1 MSVINTNLNAL
12 VSQESSRSSNL
23 KLSRSMERLSTGL
36 RINSAKDDAA
46 GLSISNRMTA
56 QVRGIQMAI
65 KNSNDAISMSQTA
78 EGAYGQVG
86 NILQRMRELAV
97 QSATATMNAGDRSSL
112 QLEVDQLV
120 EEINHIADTTNFNNI
135 KLLNGKAKDL
145 VIQTGA
151 NQEDKIKMS
160 FDSVR
165 ANHIGSDIQPSLTSL
180 GGTAAARAA
189 LEDGDLMINGIQ
201 IGASYADDDQL
212 STDSNSASAIAK
224 VAAINRLSESTG
236 VVAKVNETVVSGTAM
251 AGASLSG
258 TVTINGYTTSNIST
272 TSDTALSRKLTVDA
286 INAISGA
293 TGVKAFDTESDNG
306 GVVLTAADGRNIRL
320 TLSTVTAASTGLAT
334 GAPTTYVGSYD
345 LYSIDG
351 SDIKLNSDEDTV
363 TTSQTLGITKAGLRV
378 GTFAGGS
385 ASTVTA
391 MRATTQ
397 EGVGGS
403 STNTVADVAGV
414 LNGDTLVINGIAVGA
429 AIATDDQFS
438 YQTSGNTTR
447 GSQRS
452 ASAIAIAA
460 AINKQ
465 SDRTGVK
472 ATAEANVIRGTSF
485 TPDTAP
491 LSSATITLNGASI
504 TVVSYTDIDTVV
516 DAFNEKSGQT
526 GVIAS
531 RYGTALELRAADGRN
546 ITIGAS
552 DATLANLGLTGTGIN
567 TNGSTSLVTFYSSVK
582 LESDEAFTV
591 ESGFEGVLNFERL
604 GFRRGTYGGAVG
616 DKVSEIN
623 ITTQQGA
630 SDALRA
636 IDAAIN
642 QVSAAQALSGALNN
656 RLDVIVNNL
665 SEGLQ
670 NMSAS
675 RSRILDTDY
684 ASETT
689 ELAKQ
694 QIIQQAATAMLAQ
707 ANQQPQGVLALL
719 R

>member
-12 VSQESSRSSNL
+12 VSQESSRASNL
-23 KLSRSMERLSTGL
+23 KLSRSMERLSTGQ

-46 GLSISNRMTA
+46 GLAITNRMTA

-86 NILQRMRELAV
+86 NVLQRMRELAV
-97 QSATATMNAGDRSSL
+97 QSASGTMSASDRSSI
-112 QLEVDQLV
+112 QLEVDQLK

-135 KLLNGKAKDL
+135 KLLDGTAKDV

-180 GGTAAARAA
+180 SGSIGERGA
-189 LEDGDLMINGIQ
+189 LVDGDLMVNGIQ

-212 STDSNSASAIAK
+212 STASNSASAIAK
-224 VAAINRLSESTG
+224 VAAINRMSDSTG
-236 VVAKVNETVVSGTAM
+236 VTAKVAENVVSGTAM
-251 AGASLSG
+251 VGAGVAGAI
-258 TVTINGYTTSNIST
+258 TINGYATATVTTT
-272 TSDTALSRKLTVDA
+272 TDTALSRKLTVDA

-293 TGVKAFDTESDNG
+293 TGVTASDTQSDNG
-306 GVVLTAADGRNIRL
+306 GVVLTAKDGRNIEL
-320 TLSTVTAASTGLAT
+320 TLGGTMTAAASGLA
-334 GAPTTYVGSYD
+334 AQSTYVSKFH
-345 LYSIDG
+345 LYSVDG
-351 SDIKLNSDEDTV
+351 SAIKLDSKEDTL
-363 TTSQTLGITKAGLRV
+363 TTSRTDGITKAGLRI
-378 GTFAGGS
+378 GTFEGGTAS
-385 ASTVTA
+385 ASTA

-397 EGVGGS
+397 EGTGGVG
-403 STNTVADVAGV
+403 TNTVADVAGV
-414 LNGDTLVINGIAVGA
+414 LNGDTLVINGIAIGGA
-429 AIATDDQFS
+429 VATDDQFS
-438 YQTSGNTTR
+438 YQSTTNTTT
-447 GSQRS
+447 GSQRA

-465 SDRTGVK
+465 TDRTGVK
-472 ATAEANVIRGTSF
+472 ATAEANVIRGNATWSAGG
-485 TPDTAP
+485 TTA
-491 LSSATITLNGASI
+491 ATVTLNGATLTI
-504 TVVSYTDIDTVV
+504 DTRDIDTVV
-516 DAFNEKSGQT
+516 DSFNEKSGQT
-526 GVIAS
+526 GVTAS

-552 DATLANLGLTGTGIN
+552 DAAIANLGLAGTGIQ

-604 GFRRGTYGGAVG
+604 GFRRGTFGGAVG

-623 ITTQQGA
+623 VTTQQGA
-630 SDALRA
+630 NDAIRA
-636 IDAAIN
+636 LDAAIN
-642 QVSAAQALSGALNN
+642 QVSAAQAMSGALNN

-684 ASETT
+684 ATETT

>member
-23 KLSRSMERLSTGL
+23 KLSRSMERLSTGQ

-46 GLSISNRMTA
+46 GLAITNRMTS

-78 EGAYGQVG
+78 EGAYGQVS
-86 NILQRMRELAV
+86 NVLQRMRELAV
-97 QSATATMNAGDRSSL
+97 QSASGTMSASDRSSI
-112 QLEVDQLV
+112 QLEVDQLK

-135 KLLNGKAKDL
+135 KLLNGTAKNV

-151 NQEDKIKMS
+151 NQEDTIKMS

-180 GGTAAARAA
+180 SGSIGERGA
-189 LEDGDLMINGIQ
+189 LLDGDLMINGIQ
-201 IGASYADDDQL
+201 IGASYADDDEL
-212 STDSNSASAIAK
+212 STATNAAASAVAK
-224 VAAINRLSESTG
+224 VAAINRLSDSTG
-236 VVAKVNETVVSGTAM
+236 VTAKVAENVVSGTAM
-251 AGASLSG
+251 VGAGVAGAI
-258 TVTINGYTTSNIST
+258 TINGYDTATVTTT
-272 TSDTALSRKLTVDA
+272 TDTALSRKLTVDA

-293 TGVKAFDTESDNG
+293 TGVTASDTESDNG
-306 GVVLTAADGRNIRL
+306 GVVLTAKDGRNIEL
-320 TLSTVTAASTGLAT
+320 TLGGAMTAAASGLAT
-334 GAPTTYVGSYD
+334 ASTYVSKFH
-345 LYSIDG
+345 LYSVDG
-351 SDIKLNSDEDTV
+351 SAIKLDSKEDTL
-363 TTSQTLGITKAGLRV
+363 TTSQTVGITKAGLRI
-378 GTFAGGS
+378 GTFEGGT
-385 ASTVTA
+385 ASMSTA

-397 EGVGGS
+397 EGTGGV
-403 STNTVADVAGV
+403 STNTVADAAGV
-414 LNGDTLVINGIAVGA
+414 LNGDTLVINGIAIGGA
-429 AIATDDQFS
+429 VATDDQFS
-438 YQTSGNTTR
+438 YQSTTNTTT
-447 GSQRS
+447 GSQRA

-465 SDRTGVK
+465 TDRTGVK
-472 ATAEANVIRGTSF
+472 ATAEANVIRGNATWS
-485 TPDTAP
+485 TGGVTA
-491 LSSATITLNGASI
+491 ATVTLNGASLTI
-504 TVVSYTDIDTVV
+504 DTRDIDTVV
-516 DAFNEKSGQT
+516 DSFNERSGQT
-526 GVIAS
+526 GVTAS

-552 DATLANLGLTGTGIN
+552 DALIANLGLAGTAVQ

-604 GFRRGTYGGAVG
+604 GFRRGTFGGAVG

-623 ITTQQGA
+623 VTTQQGA
-630 SDALRA
+630 NDAIRA
-636 IDAAIN
+636 LDAAIN
-642 QVSAAQALSGALNN
+642 QVSAAQAMSGALNN

-684 ASETT
+684 ATETT

>member
-12 VSQESSRSSNL
+12 VSQESSRASNL

-46 GLSISNRMTA
+46 GLAITNRMTS

-97 QSATATMNAGDRSSL
+97 QSASGTMTASDRSSI
-112 QLEVDQLV
+112 QLEVDQLK

-135 KLLNGKAKDL
+135 KLLDGTAKD
-145 VIQTGA
+145 VIIQTGA

-180 GGTAAARAA
+180 GGTATERAA
-189 LEDGDLMINGIQ
+189 LVDGDLMINGVQ
-201 IGASYADDDQL
+201 IGASYADDDEL
-212 STDSNSASAIAK
+212 SSADKATSAIAK
-224 VAAINRLSESTG
+224 SAAINRMSDSTG
-236 VVAKVNETVVSGTAM
+236 VIAKAAANTVSGSAM
-251 AGASLSG
+251 TGAALSG
-258 TVTINGYTTSNIST
+258 NIVINGYTTANVST
-272 TSDTALSRKLTVDA
+272 TTDTSLSRKLVTDA

-293 TGVKAFDTESDNG
+293 TGVKAINTDSDNG
-306 GVVLTAADGRNIRL
+306 GVALVAADGRNIRL
-320 TLSTVTAASTGLAT
+320 ATSTVTAASTGLAT
-334 GAPTTYVGSYD
+334 AAATTYVGSFH
-345 LYSIDG
+345 LYSKDG
-351 SDIKLNSDEDTV
+351 SDINIDSKEDVV
-363 TTSQTLGITKAGLRV
+363 TSSTTLGLTKAGLRV
-378 GTFAGGS
+378 GTYEGRS

-391 MRATTQ
+391 MRATT
-397 EGVGGS
+397 EENTATANTG
-403 STNTVADVAGV
+403 TVADLAGK
-414 LNGDTLVINGIAVGA
+414 LNGDTLVINGIAIGA
-429 AIATDDQFS
+429 SVATDDVFS
-438 YQTSGNTTR
+438 YQTSGSTAV

-452 ASAIAIAA
+452 QSAIAIAA

-465 SDRTGVK
+465 TERTGVT
-472 ATAEANVIRGTSF
+472 ATAQANVLRGTGFSASAS
-485 TPDTAP
+485 PV
-491 LSSATITLNGASI
+491 SSASITLNG
-504 TVVSYTDIDTVV
+504 VSFTTDTTDIQNVV
-516 DAFNEKSGQT
+516 DSFNEVSGQT
-526 GVIAS
+526 GVTA
-531 RYGTALELRAADGRN
+531 RVYGTALELRAEDGRN
-546 ITIGAS
+546 ISIAS
-552 DATLANLGLTGTGIN
+552 TNGGVAALGLTGLTVG
-567 TNGSTSLVTFYSSVK
+567 GSSSSAITFYSTVK
-582 LESDEAFTV
+582 LASDEAFTV
-591 ESGFEGVLNFERL
+591 ESGYEGVANFELL
-604 GFRRGTYGGAVG
+604 GFRRGTYGGAKG
-616 DKVSEIN
+616 DKVSEIDVS
-623 ITTQQGA
+623 TQAGA
-630 SDALRA
+630 NDAIRA
-636 IDAAIN
+636 LDAAIN
-642 QVSAAQALSGALNN
+642 QVSAAQAMSGALNN

>member
-12 VSQESSRSSNL
+12 VSQESSRASNL
-23 KLSRSMERLSTGL
+23 KLSRSMERLSTGQ

-46 GLSISNRMTA
+46 GLAITNRMTS

-86 NILQRMRELAV
+86 NILQRMRELSV
-97 QSATATMNAGDRSSL
+97 QSASGTMSASDRSSI
-112 QLEVDQLV
+112 QLEVDQLK

-135 KLLNGKAKDL
+135 KLLDGSAKNV

-165 ANHIGSDIQPSLTSL
+165 ANHIGSDIQPSVTSL
-180 GGTAAARAA
+180 GGTSTVRAA
-189 LEDGDLMINGIQ
+189 LVDGDLMINGVQ
-201 IGASYADDDQL
+201 IGASYADDDQK
-212 STDSNSASAIAK
+212 SSANKETSAIAK
-224 VAAINRLSESTG
+224 VAAINRLSDSTG
-236 VVAKVNETVVSGTAM
+236 VIAKVGQTTVSGAAMTGAASTA
-251 AGASLSG
+251 AF
-258 TVTINGYTTSNIST
+258 TINGYSTADIGLTT
-272 TSDTALSRKLTVDA
+272 DTALSRKLVTDA
-286 INAISGA
+286 INAISKA
-293 TGVKAFDTESDNG
+293 TGVTAFDTQSDNG
-306 GVVLTAADGRNIRL
+306 GVVLTAADGRNV
-320 TLSTVTAASTGLAT
+320 TVATTFTSTANHGVAAA
-334 GAPTTYVGSYD
+334 ATYVGSFH
-345 LYSIDG
+345 LYSKDG
-351 SDIKLNSDEDTV
+351 SDIAIGSKEDVV
-363 TTSQTLGITKAGLRV
+363 TTGTTGAAAGINKAGLRV
-378 GTFAGGS
+378 GVYEGGK
-385 ASTVTA
+385 ASTSTH
-391 MRATTQ
+391 MRGMTELADTSDGQ
-397 EGVGGS
+397 
-403 STNTVADVAGV
+403 TVADVAGV
-414 LNGDTLVINGIAVGA
+414 LNGDTLVINGIAIGA
-429 AIATDDQFS
+429 AIATDDTASFQS
-438 YQTSGNTTR
+438 SGTTAL

-472 ATAEANVIRGTSF
+472 AIAEANVVRGTGF
-485 TPDTAP
+485 TAGSTATVI
-491 LSSATITLNGASI
+491 LNGVTITGMDTS
-504 TVVSYTDIDTVV
+504 DINDVV
-516 DAFNEKSGQT
+516 DSFNEYSGQT
-526 GVIAS
+526 GVTA
-531 RYGTALELRAADGRN
+531 RVYGTAVELRAEDGRN
-546 ITIGAS
+546 IAIASTSAGAI
-552 DATLANLGLTGTGIN
+552 ANLGLSGVLAAGVG
-567 TNGSTSLVTFYSSVK
+567 GSAASVATFYSTVR

-591 ESGFEGVLNFERL
+591 ESGFEGVTNFERL

-616 DKVSEIN
+616 DKVSAIDVS
-623 ITTQQGA
+623 TQAGA
-630 SDALRA
+630 NDALRA
-636 IDAAIN
+636 LDAAIN
-642 QVSAAQALSGALNN
+642 QVSAAQAMSGALNN

-665 SEGLQ
+665 AEGLQ

>member
-65 KNSNDAISMSQTA
+65 KNSSDAISMSQTA

-112 QLEVDQLV
+112 QLEVDQLI
-120 EEINHIADTTNFNNI
+120 EEINHIADTTHFNNI
-135 KLLNGKAKDL
+135 KLLNGSAKDL

-180 GGTAAARAA
+180 SGSVDVRGA
-189 LEDGDLMINGIQ
+189 LADGDLMINGVQ
-201 IGASYADDDQL
+201 IGVSYADDDQL
-212 STDSNSASAIAK
+212 STASQSASAIAK
-224 VAAINRLSESTG
+224 VAAINRLSASTG
-236 VVAKVNETVVSGTAM
+236 VVAKAAENVVSGSAM
-251 AGASLSG
+251 TGAAVAGAI
-258 TVTINGYTTSNIST
+258 TINGYATATVTTT
-272 TSDTALSRKLTVDA
+272 TDTALSRKLTVDA

-293 TGVKAFDTESDNG
+293 TGVTALDTESDNG
-306 GVVLTAADGRNIRL
+306 GVVLTAKDGRNIAL
-320 TLSTVTAASTGLAT
+320 ALGGTMTAAASGLNA
-334 GAPTTYVGSYD
+334 AATYVGNFH
-345 LYSIDG
+345 LYSVDG
-351 SDIKLNSDEDTV
+351 SPIKLESKEDTL
-363 TTSQTLGITKAGLRV
+363 TTSQTDGITKAGLRI
-378 GTFAGGS
+378 GTFGGGTATIS
-385 ASTVTA
+385 TA

-397 EGVGGS
+397 EGTGGS
-403 STNTVADVAGV
+403 STNTVADTAGV
-414 LNGDTLVINGIAVGA
+414 LNGDTLVINGIAIGGA
-429 AIATDDQFS
+429 VAPDDTLS
-438 YQTSGNTTR
+438 YQSTTNTTT

-465 SDRTGVK
+465 TDRTGVK
-472 ATAEANVIRGTSF
+472 ATAEANVIRGNSTW
-485 TPDTAP
+485 TTGGVTA
-491 LSSATITLNGASI
+491 ATVTLNGATLTI
-504 TVVSYTDIDTVV
+504 DTRDIDSVV
-516 DAFNEKSGQT
+516 DGFNEKSGQT
-526 GVIAS
+526 GVVAS

-546 ITIGAS
+546 ITIGVS
-552 DATLANLGLTGTGIN
+552 DAAIANLGLANTGFQ
-567 TNGSTSLVTFYSSVK
+567 TNGATSLVTFYSTVK
-582 LESDEAFTV
+582 LESDEAFSV
-591 ESGFEGVLNFERL
+591 ETGFEGVLNFERL
-604 GFRRGTYGGAVG
+604 GFRRGTFGGAIG
-616 DKVSEIN
+616 DKVSEID
-623 ITTQQGA
+623 ITTQRGA

-636 IDAAIN
+636 IDNAIN

-684 ASETT
+684 ATETT

-719 R
+719 K

>member
-12 VSQESSRSSNL
+12 VSQESSRASNL
-23 KLSRSMERLSTGL
+23 KLSRSMERLSTGM

-65 KNSNDAISMSQTA
+65 KNSNDAVSMSQTA

-97 QSATATMNAGDRSSL
+97 QSATATMNASDRSSL

-135 KLLNGKAKDL
+135 KLLNGTAKDL

-165 ANHIGSDIQPSLTSL
+165 ANHIGSDIQPSVTSL
-180 GGTAAARAA
+180 VGTMANRGA
-189 LEDGDLMINGIQ
+189 LLDGDLMINGVQ
-201 IGASYADDDQL
+201 VGASFAEDD
-212 STDSNSASAIAK
+212 TNSWETTSGDRASSAIAK
-224 VAAINRLSESTG
+224 VAAINRISDASG
-236 VVAKVNETVVSGTAM
+236 VIAKVAATTISGNNAM
-251 AGASLSG
+251 AGSELTG
-258 TVTINGYTTSNIST
+258 NIVINGYTTSTIT
-272 TSDTALSRKLTVDA
+272 TTTDTSLSRKLVTEA

-293 TGVKAFDTESDNG
+293 TGVKALNTDSDNG
-306 GVVLTAADGRNIRL
+306 GVVLVAEDGRNITFATSTL
-320 TLSTVTAASTGLAT
+320 TSASTGLHAT
-334 GAPTTYVGSYD
+334 QTTYVGSFH
-345 LYSIDG
+345 LYSKDG
-351 SDIKLNSDEDTV
+351 SDIAVNSAENTQV
-363 TTSQTLGITKAGLRV
+363 EQATFGVNKAGLRV
-378 GTFAGGS
+378 GTFGGRS
-385 ASTVTA
+385 ASSVTDV
-391 MRATTQ
+391 RASVA
-397 EGVGGS
+397 EGQAVS
-403 STNTVADVAGV
+403 AQAGI
-414 LNGDTLVINGIAVGA
+414 LSGDTLVINGIAIGA
-429 AIATDDQFS
+429 AIQSDDTYSFQFS
-438 YQTSGNTTR
+438 DTTNTTTN

-465 SDRTGVK
+465 TDRTGVR
-472 ATAEANVIRGTSF
+472 ATAEANILRGTSF
-485 TPDTAP
+485 TG
-491 LSSATITLNGASI
+491 SSATSITLNGI
-504 TVVSYTDIDTVV
+504 TISAADTSDIQNVV
-516 DAFNEKSGQT
+516 DSFNEVSGQT
-526 GVIAS
+526 GVVAKV
-531 RYGTALELRAADGRN
+531 YGSALELKAQDGRN
-546 ITIGAS
+546 ISIAAS
-552 DATLANLGLTGTGIN
+552 SAAQTALGLTGLTIGTG
-567 TNGSTSLVTFYSSVK
+567 SMVTFYSTVK

-591 ESGFEGVLNFERL
+591 ESGYEGVTNFERL
-604 GFRRGTYGGAVG
+604 GFRRGTFGGAVG

-642 QVSAAQALSGALNN
+642 QVSAAQAMSGALNN

-684 ASETT
+684 ATETT

>member
-12 VSQESSRSSNL
+12 VSQESSRASNL
-23 KLSRSMERLSTGL
+23 KLSRSMERLSTGQ

-46 GLSISNRMTA
+46 GLAITNRMTS

-86 NILQRMRELAV
+86 NILQRMRELSV
-97 QSATATMNAGDRSSL
+97 QSASGTMSASDRSSL
-112 QLEVDQLV
+112 QLEVDQLK

-135 KLLNGKAKDL
+135 KLLDGSAKNV

-180 GGTAAARAA
+180 SGSVGERGA
-189 LEDGDLMINGIQ
+189 LADGDLMINGIQ

-212 STDSNSASAIAK
+212 SSGTNNAASAIAK
-224 VAAINRLSESTG
+224 VAAINRLSDSTG
-236 VVAKVNETVVSGTAM
+236 VFAKVAENLVSGSEMTGDAK
-251 AGASLSG
+251 SG
-258 TVTINGYTTSNIST
+258 TITINGYATATITTT
-272 TSDTALSRKLTVDA
+272 TDTALSRKLTVDA

-293 TGVKAFDTESDNG
+293 TGVTAFDTESDKG
-306 GVVLTAADGRNIRL
+306 GVVLAAKDGRNITLAFTSTL
-320 TLSTVTAASTGLAT
+320 TKDVTGVAAAST
-334 GAPTTYVGSYD
+334 YVGKFH
-345 LYSIDG
+345 LYSEDG
-351 SDIKLNSDEDTV
+351 SAIKLESKEDTL
-363 TTSQTLGITKAGLRV
+363 TTSQTVGISKAGLRV
-378 GTFAGGS
+378 GTFEGGS
-385 ASTVTA
+385 ASTVTS
-391 MRATTQ
+391 MRATVQ
-397 EGVGGS
+397 EGTGGS
-403 STNTVADVAGV
+403 ATNTVADVAGV
-414 LNGDTLVINGIAVGA
+414 LNGDTLVINGIAIGGA
-429 AIATDDQFS
+429 VATDDQFS
-438 YQTSGNTTR
+438 YQYSSTTTT

-465 SDRTGVK
+465 SERTGVK

-485 TPDTAP
+485 TDGGAAVTA
-491 LSSATITLNGASI
+491 ATITLNGASI
-504 TVVSYTDIDTVV
+504 TVADFTDIDTVV

-552 DATLANLGLTGTGIN
+552 DASAANLGLNGVGIGTA
-567 TNGSTSLVTFYSSVK
+567 GSNSVVTFYSSVK

-591 ESGFEGVLNFERL
+591 ESGFEGVANFERL
-604 GFRRGTYGGAVG
+604 GFRRGTFGGAVG

-623 ITTQQGA
+623 VTTQQGA
-630 SDALRA
+630 SDAIRA
-636 IDAAIN
+636 LDAAIN

-684 ASETT
+684 ATETT